1 LDRTSDVLKDHLLD
15 IQTKLIPLD
24 EYSTWSFSKVFKT
37 SIFFEIF
44 DSIVSISSGS
54 AAAKTI
60 ASTSLSPSLS
70 LVGKKLYYYSNFFNF
85 CSILFP

>member
-1 LDRTSDVLKDHLLD
+1 MDRASDVLKDHLLD
-15 IQTKLIPLD
+15 IQTKFIPLD

-44 DSIVSISSGS
+44 DSMVSISSGS

-60 ASTSLSPSLS
+60 ASTSLSPSFS
-70 LVGKKLYYYSNFFNF
+70 LVGKETILLLKFFF
-85 CSILFP
+85 IFVILFP